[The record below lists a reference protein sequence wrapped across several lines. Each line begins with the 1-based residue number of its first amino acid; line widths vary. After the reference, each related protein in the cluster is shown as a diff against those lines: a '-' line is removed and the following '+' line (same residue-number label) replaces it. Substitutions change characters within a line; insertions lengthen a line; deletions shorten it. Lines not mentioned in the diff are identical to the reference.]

1 MNIEHEGKTYEVLT
15 IDGISE
21 ITHAKLAGGK
31 VVEAMMVE
39 DGEPFCRIASPSDL
53 VLDDRDLFL
62 EELADFGIQ
71 PLRLVPKEPVTFEAT
86 FALSGSSW
94 YPLHHLS
101 DGLAH
106 QNSTTK
112 RFRCVEIVEE
122 ESILKAKG
130 VDRG

>member
-15 IDGISE
+15 IESIKL

-71 PLRLVPKEPVTFEAT
+71 PLRLVLNEPVTFEAE
-86 FALSGSSW
+86 AYGGHSSAFISL
-94 YPLHHLS
+94 PAECV
-101 DGLAH
+101 G
-106 QNSTTK
+106 K

-122 ESILKAKG
+122 EAQAILKANG
-130 VDRG
+130 VEV